1 MGYPC
6 SYCLQATG
14 QQAKCR
20 TIGLAPLPLT
30 SNTHPHGQSEDS
42 HMLWKKGR
50 RSDNV
55 VDARG
60 DDAGG
65 GGGMRFGGGKGL
77 SLTAIILIVGIG
89 WITGQ
94 DPLQILGQLTGQ
106 MTEQSAPASTQT
118 RKAPPANDEG
128 AEFVRSILGDTEDT
142 WGQIFQQAGR
152 QYKNPTLVLF
162 SNRVNSACGLATS
175 ATGPFY
181 CPADQKVYLD
191 MAFFQEMSQRF
202 SAAGDFAQAY
212 VIAHEVG
219 HHVQTLLGVSAKI
232 QTARQQGRQMEGDG
246 GLLVRQELQADCLA
260 GVWANNAQQRL
271 NWLEPGDIEEA
282 LNAANA
288 IGDDRLQQ
296 QGQGRVVPDSFTHGT
311 SAQRVRW
318 FKTGFA
324 QGQVGQC
331 DTFAAKTL

>member
-1 MGYPC
+1 
-6 SYCLQATG
+6 
-14 QQAKCR
+14 
-20 TIGLAPLPLT
+20 
-30 SNTHPHGQSEDS
+30 
-42 HMLWKKGR
+42 MLWKKGR

-55 VDARG
+55 VDVR
-60 DDAGG
+60 DDSSSGG

-77 SLTAIILIVGIG
+77 SLTAIVLIVGIG
-89 WITGQ
+89 WATGQ
-94 DPLQILGQLTGQ
+94 DPLQILGQLLGQ
-106 MTEQSAPASTQT
+106 SSQTSAPAPPQA
-118 RKAPPANDEG
+118 RKAPPANDEQ
-128 AEFVRSILGDTEDT
+128 AEFVRAILGDTEDT

-152 QYKNPTLVLF
+152 QYQAPKLILF
-162 SNRVNSACGLATS
+162 RGRVNSACGAATS
-175 ATGPFY
+175 ASGPFY
-181 CPADQKVYLD
+181 CPADRQVYLD
-191 MAFFQEMSQRF
+191 MDFFREMAQRF

-232 QTARQQGRQMEGDG
+232 QAARQQGRQMEGDG

-260 GVWANNAQQRL
+260 GVWAYHAQQRL
-271 NWLEPGDIEEA
+271 NWLEPGDVEEA

-318 FKTGFA
+318 FKTGFS

-331 DTFAAKTL
+331 DTFAAKSL